1 MSLRD
6 LVSGGDVC
14 TPSDVG
20 GPSNAVGTLTNALL
34 GKSKV
39 QDSVLEVNDEKRR
52 MCCTGVGFT
61 QAEHHG

>member
-14 TPSDVG
+14 TPIDAG

-34 GKSKV
+34 GKGKV
-39 QDSVLEVNDEKRR
+39 QDSVLEVGAGGRR
-52 MCCTGVGFT
+52 AF
-61 QAEHHG
+61 